1 MKKWIKR
8 TLTVAGALLAPVG
21 ALYLLAILPIFG
33 MVLIPSYLIWEI
45 MRHPSKKQ
53 AERREREK
61 EERKAEALIQYH
73 LIAHKLADTPANRA
87 RVLAGLCRPA
97 ARRRPRR

>member
-1 MKKWIKR
+1 MTKWIR
-8 TLTVAGALLAPVG
+8 RALAAAGIVLAPVG

-33 MVLIPSYLIWEI
+33 MVLIPAYLVWEI
-45 MRHPSKKQ
+45 MRHPSKKE
-53 AERREREK
+53 AERRERQK

>member
-33 MVLIPSYLIWEI
+33 MVLIPGYLIWEI